1 MRKWARSNRG
11 NTECRLPLSEPP
23 EKPAYRNTG
32 GRVRYREYNVMT
44 AAGNS
49 VHDVLRLL
57 RISQPRSCHAKAPE
71 KIAG

>member
-1 MRKWARSNRG
+1 MGKI
-11 NTECRLPLSEPP
+11 EPLS
-23 EKPAYRNTG
+23 YRMPTCAIRATEQPDYGNTG
-32 GRVRYREYNVMT
+32 GRVRYREYHVMT